1 MTPGGDGLVTPSKQS
16 RHHRNSAGRTAA
28 ARQRAMFVA
37 VSCLGPDCRALLSAA
52 YACHA
57 VPAEL
62 KPVYL
67 IAGGDRPKIQ
77 RAVRRLRDRI
87 GDEATEV
94 LSAIDAAGADA
105 VAACNALGLFGGGR
119 RLVVVTD
126 VDRWKAA
133 DAKAVAGYLASP
145 APETVLALVGEETK
159 KDSPLGKACAK
170 AGEVLIY
177 DVPKRRL
184 PEWVAKQFVDRG
196 LEIDAEAARVLVE
209 LVGEDPEA
217 LAGEIDKIA
226 TWSGGEAVGV
236 AQVEALAAGCAEVP
250 GYELTDAWG
259 RRDLPAVLAACQ
271 LLLERS
277 PDPPSRS
284 VPALVGLLV
293 GHVGRVRS
301 VQALLGAGLSGR
313 EIASRLK
320 RHPFY
325 VQKLVAQAQNYG
337 VDDLRDAVVRLA
349 ALDHAIKGG
358 SRLAVD
364 LELERALIAV
374 TPPTG
379 AAAAA

>member
-1 MTPGGDGLVTPSKQS
+1 
-16 RHHRNSAGRTAA
+16 
-28 ARQRAMFVA
+28 VA
-37 VSCLGPDCRALLSAA
+37 
-52 YACHA
+52 
-57 VPAEL
+57 AEL

-77 RAVRRLRDRI
+77 RALRRLRDRI
-87 GDEATEV
+87 GD
-94 LSAIDAAGADA
+94 DAMESLTAFDAGGDAA

-119 RLVVVTD
+119 RLVIVTD

-133 DAKAVAGYLASP
+133 DAKAVAAYLAAP
-145 APETVLALVGEETK
+145 APGTVLALVGEATK
-159 KDSPLGKACAK
+159 KDSALAKACAK
-170 AGEVLIY
+170 AGDVLIY

-184 PEWVAKQFVDRG
+184 PEWVVKQFADRG
-196 LEIDAEAARVLVE
+196 VEVDSEAARVLVD
-209 LVGEDPEA
+209 LVGEDPDA

-226 TWSGGEAVGV
+226 TWAGGQPVG
-236 AQVEALAAGCAEVP
+236 AAEVEALAAGCAEVP

-259 RRDLPAVLAACQ
+259 RRDPAAALAACQ

-301 VQALLGAGLSGR
+301 VQALAESGLGGR

-325 VQKLVAQAQNYG
+325 VEKLVAQTRNYS
-337 VDDLRDAVVRLA
+337 VDELRDAVVRLA

-364 LELERALIAV
+364 LELERALVAITA
-374 TPPTG
+374 PRE
-379 AAAAA
+379 AAKAA